1 MNKRRR
7 VLIQKTIIY
16 ILILLVLYIIQ
27 TDPHLLYI
35 EEIKPLLV
43 LPYAV
48 CVAMMDGELWG
59 GLFGLGAGLL
69 CDTSTQILFGFN
81 SLIYMICCVAVGL
94 LVIYFMQ
101 PSLTNSLLFIGVTL
115 SVRLLLEYFFYYVM
129 WNYENSQLILIN
141 RMLPVLLYTLAVTPL
156 IYWFVKRMHHHYEE
170 KLED

>member
-1 MNKRRR
+1 MNKRGRI
-7 VLIQKTIIY
+7 LIQKTIVY
-16 ILILLVLYIIQ
+16 ILILIGLYIIQ

-35 EEIKPLLV
+35 EDIKPILV

-59 GLFGLGAGLL
+59 GLFGLGAGIL

-81 SLIYMICCVAVGL
+81 SLIYMILCVAIGL

-101 PSLTNSLLFIGVTL
+101 PSLANSLLFVSITL
-115 SVRLLLEYFFYYVM
+115 SVRLLSEYFFYYVM
-129 WNYENSQLILIN
+129 WDRENSHLILTDK
-141 RMLPVLLYTLAVTPL
+141 MLPLLLYTFAITPI
-156 IYWFVKRMHHHYEE
+156 IYWFTKKLHMHYQK